1 MVNIPTELLRTL
13 VTVVDLRSFTK
24 AAQALGVTQ
33 PAVSA
38 QIKRLHHLLDADIL
52 DKSAPGVL
60 LTPIGERV
68 VDHARRLLSINDSIL
83 GLTMPGPP
91 SQTIRVGVPGDF
103 ILPFLPW
110 TLAQFRLRW
119 PEVRFQV
126 RSGHREMF
134 LRELRQ
140 GELDLCVGMSVESV
154 HDSQHEWRE
163 EAVWVH
169 NPVYPYDPNA
179 PVGLVSFGEHCA
191 MHQLAVAA
199 LEEIGRAY
207 EVVYV
212 NSSTAS
218 LAAAVNAGLG
228 VMILIRSRVDT
239 AGLTA
244 WDDAPYPKPADLF
257 CGVSIREGDGRVA
270 LEQLAD
276 AVAAAL
282 NPRGVPG
289 QRGRAVSPIAMTL

>member
-38 QIKRLHHLLDADIL
+38 QIKRLQQLLGADIL

-60 LTPIGERV
+60 LTPLGERII
-68 VDHARRLLSINDSIL
+68 DQARRLLAINDSIL

-103 ILPFLPW
+103 ILPYLPW
-110 TLAQFRLRW
+110 TLAQFRMHW
-119 PEVRFQV
+119 PDVRFRV
-126 RSGHREMF
+126 RSGHREIF

-140 GELDLCVGMSVESV
+140 GELDLCIGMSLADVR
-154 HDSQHEWRE
+154 DSRHEWRE
-163 EAVWVH
+163 QTAWVH
-169 NPVYPYDPNA
+169 NPVYPHDGNA
-179 PVGLVSFGEHCA
+179 PVALVSFGEDCA
-191 MHQLAVAA
+191 LHRTAVAA
-199 LEEIGRAY
+199 LDQVGRAY

-212 NSSTAS
+212 SPSTAS
-218 LAAAVNAGLG
+218 LAAAINAGLG
-228 VMILIRSRVDT
+228 IMTLTRNRVET
-239 AGLTA
+239 AGLA
-244 WDDAPYPKPADLF
+244 VWDDAPYPRPADLF
-257 CGVSIREGDGRVA
+257 CGISIREGDGREA

-276 AVAAAL
+276 AMALVL
-282 NPRGVPG
+282 NPQSVAT
-289 QRGRAVSPIAMTL
+289 QRGRTELPAELMP